1 MSTRVQ
7 DVSAFWDSHPCGSL
21 TVSAPRGSDEFFL
34 EYERYR
40 YGTEPYI
47 LALLDLDGIRGQR
60 VVELGCGMGTDGVQ
74 FAKAGARYL
83 GIDLTPAGA
92 GLTTGNLQSRHLEG
106 RALVGS
112 GEALPLASD
121 SVDLLYSH
129 GVIHHTPAIE
139 RAVAEIWRVLKPNGR
154 LHLML
159 YHRSSFNYHVSIQV
173 LRRIG
178 ALLLLLPGGVQ
189 FASRLSGE
197 SPANLEIH
205 KGRLRAHGL
214 SYLFGPDWLNRNT
227 DGPEN
232 PLARVYSKRTA
243 RELLAGFTDFR
254 FQVVNINRRHVPVV
268 GPLMSAR
275 MERWLAAR
283 YGWHLHIFARKDPRG
298 NPGARG

>member
-1 MSTRVQ
+1 
-7 DVSAFWDSHPCGSL
+7 
-21 TVSAPRGSDEFFL
+21 
-34 EYERYR
+34 
-40 YGTEPYI
+40 
-47 LALLDLDGIRGQR
+47 
-60 VVELGCGMGTDGVQ
+60 
-74 FAKAGARYL
+74 
-83 GIDLTPAGA
+83 
-92 GLTTGNLQSRHLEG
+92 
-106 RALVGS
+106 
-112 GEALPLASD
+112 
-121 SVDLLYSH
+121 
-129 GVIHHTPAIE
+129 
-139 RAVAEIWRVLKPNGR
+139 
-154 LHLML
+154 
-159 YHRSSFNYHVSIQV
+159 
-173 LRRIG
+173 
-178 ALLLLLPGGVQ
+178 VQ